1 MSDKPLSASDLF
13 VDRNSTVVVSF
24 MFRARLQCS
33 DEAVGCI
40 LKARGKKKK
49 TEKLDE
55 SGINNPVFD
64 GSP

>member
-1 MSDKPLSASDLF
+1 
-13 VDRNSTVVVSF
+13 

-40 LKARGKKKK
+40 LKARGKKK

-55 SGINNPVFD
+55 SGINNPVLMVHHNYSAS
-64 GSP
+64 G

>member
-1 MSDKPLSASDLF
+1 
-13 VDRNSTVVVSF
+13 

-55 SGINNPVFD
+55 SGINNPVFN

>member
-1 MSDKPLSASDLF
+1 
-13 VDRNSTVVVSF
+13 
-24 MFRARLQCS
+24 MFRVRLQCS

-40 LKARGKKKK
+40 LKARGKKK